1 MDAFSGYHQ
10 IKMEENS
17 SKKTAFAGPRGRKYW
32 YKVMPFGQVNAP
44 TIYTVMIYDMKDN
57 WDNEVLC
64 TFKLIVDENNNTTII
79 IDDVFGFVT
88 SYENGLFLL
97 EAIFTIARRHSLKT
111 GN

>member
-10 IKMEENS
+10 ITMEENS
-17 SKKTAFAGPRGRKYW
+17 SKKTAFAGPHGRKCR
-32 YKVMPFGQVNAP
+32 YKVMPFGLVNAP
-44 TIYTVMIYDMKDN
+44 TVYTVMIYDMKDN
-57 WDNEVLC
+57 WDNEALC
-64 TFKLIVDENNNTTII
+64 TFKLVLDKHNNTTII

-97 EAIFTIARRHSLKT
+97 EAFSPWLDATAST